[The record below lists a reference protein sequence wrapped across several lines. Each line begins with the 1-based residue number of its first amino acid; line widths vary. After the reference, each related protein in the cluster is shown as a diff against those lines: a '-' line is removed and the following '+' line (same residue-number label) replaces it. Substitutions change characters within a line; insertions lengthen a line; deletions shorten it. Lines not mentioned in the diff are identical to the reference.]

1 MASGFRPQKTAG
13 NDTQRYECFKDRVM
27 MEPMDEF
34 FKKKMEGRDLP
45 FNEAHWAAAQQ
56 LLDDRDARRGAAW
69 WWWSGLLATALAVL
83 VFALWPFQTEPV
95 SKTSE
100 PLTEERA
107 AEKQATERSQP
118 TDGGLAGPKRAAV
131 SAQAANPEPTAT
143 LPGDETGP
151 STSVESTFRATVPQA
166 ALPAEA
172 SSKPAESSIQ
182 AENPAPSIDD
192 ILNGRSLPQNTSSA
206 EATALPVAMEGQEEQ
221 EPKREAV
228 AAFDPIPVLSFLVE
242 EGDRE
247 AVSGLPDPCWP
258 VRKRWAVQTILGGS
272 LPAQGN
278 QAGALL
284 GLGASW
290 PGRDGLGFY
299 AEGLYR
305 IRPLSG
311 LPTQASLQRTY
322 GFGVT
327 ENAFELRAN
336 SLHYVDVN
344 AGGTYAFG
352 RHQLHAGAGATYL
365 VGARGQLEQARKA
378 EAELDYG
385 PVSAISEGWIA
396 AEGLSSWLIRAQAGY
411 AFEVFPNL
419 QLAGRV
425 QYSITPILSATAPE
439 QLRLSPVSF
448 DLMLKYKLW

>member
-1 MASGFRPQKTAG
+1 
-13 NDTQRYECFKDRVM
+13 M

-56 LLDDRDARRGAAW
+56 LLDDRDALRAGIW
-69 WWWSGLLATALAVL
+69 WWRAGLLAIALAVVL
-83 VFALWPFQTEPV
+83 FALWPSESKLV
-95 SKTSE
+95 SSSSA
-100 PLTEERA
+100 PLTEKPV
-107 AEKQATERSQP
+107 AEKQAMERSQP
-118 TDGGLAGPKRAAV
+118 TDGDLAGPDRAAGSAQV
-131 SAQAANPEPTAT
+131 AKSAQAAALT
-143 LPGDETGP
+143 GDETGP
-151 STSVESTFRATVPQA
+151 ATSVESTSRVKVPQV
-166 ALPAEA
+166 ALPTEE
-172 SSKPAESSIQ
+172 SSKLVERNTQ
-182 AENPAPSIDD
+182 AENPAPSIDY
-192 ILNGRSLPQNTSSA
+192 ILNERSLPQNTPAA
-206 EATALPVAMEGQEEQ
+206 EATAPPVAMESQEEQ

-228 AAFDPIPVLSFLVE
+228 ADFDPIPLLSFSVE

-247 AVSGLPDPCWP
+247 KVSGLPDPCWP

-272 LPAQGN
+272 LPAQGS

-284 GLGASW
+284 GLSASW
-290 PGRDGLGFY
+290 PGQDGIGFY

-322 GFGVT
+322 GFGVS
-327 ENAFELRAN
+327 ENSFELIAN
-336 SLHYVDVN
+336 SLHYLDFN
-344 AGGTYAFG
+344 AGATYKRN

-365 VGARGQLEQARKA
+365 VGARGQLEQAQKA
-378 EAELDYG
+378 ESELAYG
-385 PVSAISEGWIA
+385 SVSAISEGWIA
-396 AEGLSSWLIRAQAGY
+396 AEGLSNWLFRGHAGY

-425 QYSITPILSATAPE
+425 QYSITPILSDTAPE
-439 QLRLSPVSF
+439 QPRLSPVSF

>member
-1 MASGFRPQKTAG
+1 
-13 NDTQRYECFKDRVM
+13 M

-34 FKKKMEGRDLP
+34 FRKKMDGRDLP
-45 FNEAHWAAAQQ
+45 FNEAHWVAAQQ
-56 LLDDRDARRGAAW
+56 LLDDRDARRGAIW
-69 WWWSGLLATALAVL
+69 WWRSGLLAIALAV
-83 VFALWPFQTEPV
+83 VVVALWPSTSKPGSTASATLSEKPV
-95 SKTSE
+95 
-100 PLTEERA
+100 
-107 AEKQATERSQP
+107 AEKKAVERSLS
-118 TDGGLAGPKRAAV
+118 TDV
-131 SAQAANPEPTAT
+131 SAEPDQAAGLEK
-143 LPGDETGP
+143 LVD
-151 STSVESTFRATVPQA
+151 
-166 ALPAEA
+166 
-172 SSKPAESSIQ
+172 
-182 AENPAPSIDD
+182 
-192 ILNGRSLPQNTSSA
+192 SA
-206 EATALPVAMEGQEEQ
+206 EAAAAGDKKEPVLSAASTGSVKPPQIAQPANSAPKPVERSVQAEAFKLENDIFKTLISPGKAPAAESTAPPVAMESQEEEQ
-221 EPKREAV
+221 PERQMVAV
-228 AAFDPIPVLSFLVE
+228 FDPMPVLSFAVE
-242 EGDRE
+242 GGSRRDVGE
-247 AVSGLPDPCWP
+247 LPDPCWP
-258 VRKRWAVQTILGGS
+258 VRKRWSVQTILGGS

-290 PGRDGLGFY
+290 PGRDGFGLY

-322 GFGVT
+322 GFGLT

-344 AGGTYAFG
+344 AGATYALG

-365 VGARGQLEQARKA
+365 FGARGQLEQAQKP

-396 AEGLSSWLIRAQAGY
+396 TEGLSQWLFRAQAGY
-411 AFEVFPNL
+411 TFEIFPNL

-425 QYSITPILSATAPE
+425 QYSITPILTEMAPE
-439 QLRLSPVSF
+439 QPRLSPVSF

>member
-1 MASGFRPQKTAG
+1 
-13 NDTQRYECFKDRVM
+13 M

-34 FKKKMEGRDLP
+34 FRKKMDGRDLP

-56 LLDDRDARRGAAW
+56 LLDDRDARRGAIW
-69 WWWSGLLATALAVL
+69 WWRSGLLAIALAVV
-83 VFALWPFQTEPV
+83 VFALWPSTSKPVATASAPLTEKPVTEKKAMERSQSTDVPAEPDQTAGIAKPVDSVEAAAVVVGDETEPV
-95 SKTSE
+95 ISVGS
-100 PLTEERA
+100 
-107 AEKQATERSQP
+107 
-118 TDGGLAGPKRAAV
+118 
-131 SAQAANPEPTAT
+131 
-143 LPGDETGP
+143 TG
-151 STSVESTFRATVPQA
+151 SVKPPQI
-166 ALPAEA
+166 ALPANGA
-172 SSKPAESSIQ
+172 LKPFERSVQ
-182 AENPAPSIDD
+182 AENSKLENDISKAPASPEKA
-192 ILNGRSLPQNTSSA
+192 PAA
-206 EATALPVAMEGQEEQ
+206 ESTAPPVAMGNQEEQ
-221 EPKREAV
+221 QEERQAV
-228 AAFDPIPVLSFLVE
+228 AAFDLIPVLSFLVE
-242 EGDRE
+242 ESDRE
-247 AVSGLPDPCWP
+247 EGSGLPDPCWP
-258 VRKRWAVQTILGGS
+258 VRKRWSVQTILGGS

-290 PGRDGLGFY
+290 PGRDGFGLY

-311 LPTQASLQRTY
+311 LPTQASLQRNY

-344 AGGTYAFG
+344 VGATYTLA

-365 VGARGQLEQARKA
+365 VGARGQLEQAQKA
-378 EAELDYG
+378 EAEVDYG

-396 AEGLSSWLIRAQAGY
+396 TEGLSRWLFRAQAGY
-411 AFEVFPNL
+411 AFEIFPNL

-439 QLRLSPVSF
+439 QPRLSPVSF

>member
-1 MASGFRPQKTAG
+1 
-13 NDTQRYECFKDRVM
+13 M

-34 FKKKMEGRDLP
+34 FRKKMDGRDLP
-45 FNEAHWAAAQQ
+45 FNEAHWVAAQQ
-56 LLDDRDARRGAAW
+56 LLDDRDARRGAIW
-69 WWWSGLLATALAVL
+69 WWRSGLLAIALAV
-83 VFALWPFQTEPV
+83 VVVALWPSTSKPGSTASATLSEKPV
-95 SKTSE
+95 
-100 PLTEERA
+100 
-107 AEKQATERSQP
+107 AEKKAVERSLS
-118 TDGGLAGPKRAAV
+118 TDV
-131 SAQAANPEPTAT
+131 SAEPDQAAGLEK
-143 LPGDETGP
+143 LVD
-151 STSVESTFRATVPQA
+151 
-166 ALPAEA
+166 
-172 SSKPAESSIQ
+172 
-182 AENPAPSIDD
+182 
-192 ILNGRSLPQNTSSA
+192 SA
-206 EATALPVAMEGQEEQ
+206 EAAAAGDKKEPVLSAASTGSVKPPQIAQPANSAPKPVERSVQAEAFKLENDIFKTLISPGKAPAAESTAPPVAMESQEEQ
-221 EPKREAV
+221 QPERQMVAV
-228 AAFDPIPVLSFLVE
+228 FDPMPVLSFAVE
-242 EGDRE
+242 GGSRRDVGE
-247 AVSGLPDPCWP
+247 LPDPCWP
-258 VRKRWAVQTILGGS
+258 VRKRWSVQTILGGS

-290 PGRDGLGFY
+290 PGRDGFGLY

-322 GFGVT
+322 GFGLT

-344 AGGTYAFG
+344 AGATYALG

-365 VGARGQLEQARKA
+365 FGARGQLEQAQKP

-396 AEGLSSWLIRAQAGY
+396 TEGLSQWLFRAQAGY
-411 AFEVFPNL
+411 TFEIFPNL

-425 QYSITPILSATAPE
+425 QYSITPILTEMAPE
-439 QLRLSPVSF
+439 QPRLSPVSF

>member
-1 MASGFRPQKTAG
+1 
-13 NDTQRYECFKDRVM
+13 M

-45 FNEAHWAAAQQ
+45 FNEAHWEAAQQ
-56 LLDDRDARRGAAW
+56 LLDDRDARRGGIW
-69 WWWSGLLATALAVL
+69 WWRAGLLAIALAVV
-83 VFALWPFQTEPV
+83 VFALWPYQPEPV
-95 SKTSE
+95 SITSAR
-100 PLTEERA
+100 LTEKSVA
-107 AEKQATERSQP
+107 DEKAVERSQP
-118 TDGGLAGPKRAAV
+118 TAGDLAGPNRATGSAQV
-131 SAQAANPEPTAT
+131 ANPAQAATPAKTAT
-143 LPGDETGP
+143 LAGDETEPAASVGSNTGLKP
-151 STSVESTFRATVPQA
+151 PQVDLPTKGVSKPVDRSMPAETSKSEDKTPKEPAKLEKTPAVES
-166 ALPAEA
+166 A
-172 SSKPAESSIQ
+172 S
-182 AENPAPSIDD
+182 
-192 ILNGRSLPQNTSSA
+192 R
-206 EATALPVAMEGQEEQ
+206 PVAMEEQEEKQ
-221 EPKREAV
+221 PERKSV
-228 AAFDPIPVLSFLVE
+228 AAFDQIPVLSFAVKGGDRGE
-242 EGDRE
+242 EGD
-247 AVSGLPDPCWP
+247 LPDPCWP
-258 VRKRWAVQTILGGS
+258 VRKRWSVQTILGGS

-278 QAGALL
+278 QPGALL

-344 AGGTYAFG
+344 VGATYALG
-352 RHQLHAGAGATYL
+352 RHQLHAGTGATYL
-365 VGARGQLEQARKA
+365 VGARGQLEQAQKT
-378 EAELDYG
+378 ESELDYG

-396 AEGLSSWLIRAQAGY
+396 AEGLSSWLFRAQAGY

-419 QLAGRV
+419 QLAGRI
-425 QYSITPILSATAPE
+425 QYSVTPILSATAPE
-439 QLRLSPVSF
+439 QPRLSPVSI

>member
-1 MASGFRPQKTAG
+1 
-13 NDTQRYECFKDRVM
+13 M

-34 FKKKMEGRDLP
+34 FRKKMEGRDLP
-45 FNEAHWAAAQQ
+45 FNEAHWADALQ
-56 LLDDRDARRGAAW
+56 LLDDRDARRGAIW
-69 WWWSGLLATALAVL
+69 WWRSGLLAIVLAVV
-83 VFALWPFQTEPV
+83 VFALWPST
-95 SKTSE
+95 SKLISTSTA
-100 PLTEERA
+100 PLTEKPA
-107 AEKQATERSQP
+107 VEKKAVERSLP
-118 TDGGLAGPKRAAV
+118 KEGGLAMPNRAAGSAQV
-131 SAQAANPEPTAT
+131 ANPAQAAKPEQAVT
-143 LPGDETGP
+143 LAGDETEP
-151 STSVESTFRATVPQA
+151 ATSVESASKVELPQA
-166 ALPAEA
+166 ALPTNGA
-172 SSKPAESSIQ
+172 SKLNERTIQ
-182 AENPAPSIDD
+182 AENSKSANND
-192 ILNGRSLPQNTSSA
+192 ILHERTLPQNAPAAESA
-206 EATALPVAMEGQEEQ
+206 APPIAMEDQEEQ
-221 EPKREAV
+221 QAGRQMVAV
-228 AAFDPIPVLSFLVE
+228 FDPIPTLSFALE
-242 EGDRE
+242 RGDRRDVGE
-247 AVSGLPDPCWP
+247 LPDPCWP
-258 VRKRWAVQTILGGS
+258 VRKRWSVQTILGGS

-290 PGRDGLGFY
+290 PGRDGFGLY

-344 AGGTYAFG
+344 AGATYALG

-365 VGARGQLEQARKA
+365 VGARGQLEQAQKP

-396 AEGLSSWLIRAQAGY
+396 AEGLSRWLFRAQAGY

-439 QLRLSPVSF
+439 QPRLSPVSF

>member
-1 MASGFRPQKTAG
+1 
-13 NDTQRYECFKDRVM
+13 
-27 MEPMDEF
+27 MD
-34 FKKKMEGRDLP
+34 GRDLP
-45 FNEAHWAAAQQ
+45 FNEAHWVAAQQ
-56 LLDDRDARRGAAW
+56 LLDDRDARRGAIW
-69 WWWSGLLATALAVL
+69 WWRSGLLAIALAV
-83 VFALWPFQTEPV
+83 VVVALWPSTSKPGSTASATLSEKPV
-95 SKTSE
+95 
-100 PLTEERA
+100 
-107 AEKQATERSQP
+107 AEKKAVERSLS
-118 TDGGLAGPKRAAV
+118 TDV
-131 SAQAANPEPTAT
+131 SAEPDQAAGLEK
-143 LPGDETGP
+143 LVD
-151 STSVESTFRATVPQA
+151 
-166 ALPAEA
+166 
-172 SSKPAESSIQ
+172 
-182 AENPAPSIDD
+182 
-192 ILNGRSLPQNTSSA
+192 SA
-206 EATALPVAMEGQEEQ
+206 EAAAAGDKKEPVLSAASTGSVKPPQIAQPANSAPKPVERSVQAEAFKLENDIFKTLISPGKAPAAESTAPPVAMESQEEEQ
-221 EPKREAV
+221 PERQMVAV
-228 AAFDPIPVLSFLVE
+228 FDPMPVLSFAVE
-242 EGDRE
+242 GGSRRDVGE
-247 AVSGLPDPCWP
+247 LPDPCWP
-258 VRKRWAVQTILGGS
+258 VRKRWSVQTILGGS

-290 PGRDGLGFY
+290 PGRDGFGLY

-305 IRPLSG
+305 IRPLSD

-322 GFGVT
+322 GFGLT

-344 AGGTYAFG
+344 AGATYALG

-365 VGARGQLEQARKA
+365 FGARGQLEQAQKP

-396 AEGLSSWLIRAQAGY
+396 TEGLSQWLFRAQAGY

-439 QLRLSPVSF
+439 QPRLSPVSF